1 MAKRP
6 GDLALDTCN
15 GQKNTEIFYSV
26 GDNAMTNLEKTEATV
41 NNVNKSIN
49 AYAND
54 IEWWRIMISLDGWAE
69 VYATEAFDC
78 EVSDYAPILSTKLEG
93 LKESIDSGNKIFEA
107 DIDSLI
113 KKFGLNLHEAK
124 LHLKPGS

>member
-1 MAKRP
+1 
-6 GDLALDTCN
+6 
-15 GQKNTEIFYSV
+15 
-26 GDNAMTNLEKTEATV
+26 MTNLEKTEATV

-49 AYAND
+49 AYANE

-78 EVSDYAPILSTKLEG
+78 EVSDYAPILSNKLTM
-93 LKESIDSGNKIFEA
+93 LKEYIDRGNKIFET

-113 KKFGLNLHEAK
+113 TKFGLNLQKSK
-124 LHLKPGS
+124 LHLKLEPYLDIQD